1 MCVAPSP
8 EVSRVPQNFFFI
20 RIAFYHMNPPSKINP
35 ETIKKHLD
43 NINRKLNVKSRR
55 QAVEKAGALGILSAH

>member
-1 MCVAPSP
+1 
-8 EVSRVPQNFFFI
+8 
-20 RIAFYHMNPPSKINP
+20 MNPPSKINP